1 MKVIKSYIN
10 NKFYFILFFV
20 GITFVSYL
28 SIYYSL
34 ISDDLSYLT
43 NDEIEINSK
52 YSLSVLKQ
60 GISSNY
66 FMIPINFAML
76 LAIYLITQFIPLFL
90 FNKLKINVL
99 SNKFLLFLTFLIG
112 CYFAYLISIFVL

>member
-1 MKVIKSYIN
+1 MKIIKSYIN

-34 ISDDLSYLT
+34 ILDDLSYLT

-112 CYFAYLISIFVL
+112 CYFAYLISIFIL

>member
-1 MKVIKSYIN
+1 MKIIKSYIN

-112 CYFAYLISIFVL
+112 CYFAYLISIFIL

>member
-34 ISDDLSYLT
+34 ILDDLSYLT

-112 CYFAYLISIFVL
+112 CYFAYLISIFIL

>member
-1 MKVIKSYIN
+1 MKIIKSYIN
-10 NKFYFILFFV
+10 NKFYFILFFI

-34 ISDDLSYLT
+34 ILDDLSYLT

-112 CYFAYLISIFVL
+112 CYFAYLISIFIL

>member
-90 FNKLKINVL
+90 FDKLKINVL

>member
-1 MKVIKSYIN
+1 MKIIKSYIN

-76 LAIYLITQFIPLFL
+76 LVIYLITQFIPLFL

-112 CYFAYLISIFVL
+112 CYFAYLISIFIL